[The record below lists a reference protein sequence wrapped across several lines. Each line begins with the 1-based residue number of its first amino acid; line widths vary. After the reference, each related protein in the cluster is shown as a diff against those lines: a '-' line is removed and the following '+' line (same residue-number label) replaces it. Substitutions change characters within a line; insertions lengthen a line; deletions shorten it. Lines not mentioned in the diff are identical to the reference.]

1 MSKTSNTTEVIF
13 GMRCRRR
20 FTAEEKLR
28 IVEETLQPES
38 STSSV
43 SRKYGIQPSPLYV
56 WRRLMKEG
64 QLEAVESEEKVVP
77 ISELKTLQK
86 KIHELERILGRK
98 TLEVEILK
106 EAVKIGREKEQIS
119 QEPLQGLGDFK

>member
-1 MSKTSNTTEVIF
+1 
-13 GMRCRRR
+13 MRCRRR

-43 SRKYGIQPSPLYV
+43 SRKYRIQPSQLYV

-64 QLEAVESEEKVVP
+64 QMEAVEAEEKVVP
-77 ISELKTLQK
+77 ISELKALQK

-106 EAVKIGREKEQIS
+106 EAVKIGREKKLIS